1 MGIDFYIDGVRFLP
15 DKVTVC
21 KIIMEVFTMNY
32 ETVLEADS
40 TLPDLNSM
48 AYNPEF
54 NYRRELR
61 KDSFDPTSLVLLT
74 IFTIDKSLNENR
86 KVGYA
91 AINLF
96 INPLSK

>member
-1 MGIDFYIDGVRFLP
+1 
-15 DKVTVC
+15 
-21 KIIMEVFTMNY
+21 
-32 ETVLEADS
+32 
-40 TLPDLNSM
+40 M
-48 AYNPEF
+48 AYNPDF

-61 KDSFDPTSLVLLT
+61 KDSFDPTTLVLLT

-96 INPLSK
+96 LNPLSK